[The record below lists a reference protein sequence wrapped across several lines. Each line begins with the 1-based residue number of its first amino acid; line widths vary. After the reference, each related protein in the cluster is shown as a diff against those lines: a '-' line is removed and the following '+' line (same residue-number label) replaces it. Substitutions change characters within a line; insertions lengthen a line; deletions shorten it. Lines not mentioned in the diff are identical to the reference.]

1 MSAPLIGISTSE
13 LRTPDRVERDPEA
26 EPPQRELALG
36 LDYPVAVAAGGGLP
50 VVLPPHLD
58 LAGELMGRLD
68 GLVLSGGHD
77 LDPALYAA
85 APHAELGPIDP
96 ANDRWEMALL
106 RAALERGIPVLGICR
121 GMQLMNVTYG
131 GSLYQDLPS
140 ELGTDPEHHRQKA
153 RGSQVTHDVVV
164 DDGTGL
170 ARLTGAGQHPVN
182 SFHHQA
188 VRELG
193 DGLIITARDPEGL
206 PEAVEDPEREF
217 VLGVQWHAESLY
229 AREEQLA
236 LFQGLVAAAST
247 TATR

>member
-58 LAGELMGRLD
+58 LAGELIGRLD

-77 LDPALYAA
+77 LDPALYAQP
-85 APHAELGPIDP
+85 PHPELGPIDP

-131 GSLYQDLPS
+131 GSLYQDIPT
-140 ELGTDPEHHRQKA
+140 ELNLDPEAHRQKA
-153 RGSQVTHDVVV
+153 RRMLGALDV
-164 DDGTGL
+164 
-170 ARLTGAGQHPVN
+170 ACHPVKRIGDAAQHRN
-182 SFHHQA
+182 APAIGACHGPGA
-188 VRELG
+188 VIGSTPMYPWSRRPG
-193 DGLIITARDPEGL
+193 RSSPPGCRASARRGSAP
-206 PEAVEDPEREF
+206 P
-217 VLGVQWHAESLY
+217 
-229 AREEQLA
+229 ARSW
-236 LFQGLVAAAST
+236 FRRRGG
-247 TATR
+247 